1 MIFRRK
7 PTTFG
12 INKTR
17 PMKLKTMNP
26 QSVWKLALKV
36 SAVGV
41 SIVLATYTLVWLL
54 LSILR
59 LFVEGIYA

>member
-1 MIFRRK
+1 
-7 PTTFG
+7 
-12 INKTR
+12 
-17 PMKLKTMNP
+17 MKLKTMNP